1 MELCN
6 HIVHRSEEKLKMDYL
21 NINVEK
27 LEKYG
32 KLTSEKER
40 SNEDYGRN

>member
-6 HIVHRSEEKLKMDYL
+6 HIAHRTAEKLKMDYL

-27 LEKYG
+27 LENNG
-32 KLTSEKER
+32 KLTSEKEG